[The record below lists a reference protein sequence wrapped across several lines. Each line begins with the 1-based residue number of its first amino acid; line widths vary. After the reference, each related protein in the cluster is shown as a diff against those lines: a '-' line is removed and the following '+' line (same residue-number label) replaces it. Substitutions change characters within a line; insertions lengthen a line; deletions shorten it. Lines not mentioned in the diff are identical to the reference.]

1 MWVTLLTK
9 PTFCFSWKVLPPFVR
24 VGQGFWVYSILGYL
38 ISDKQFLCLK
48 LGMKYSLTA
57 YLGYKVYHGFLNFGL
72 LHEFYTNFSRVQQLL
87 LDSTTLNPPGQ
98 PCFLRKFM
106 KSWFAQHSSG
116 EWVTPLPGKTFL
128 HINRASPTEKIAF
141 VQRTQVLHSKL
152 SKINIH
158 RFYLIFIYFTQGYQ
172 NTLLVLWSSSF
183 TPADPAF

>member
-57 YLGYKVYHGFLNFGL
+57 NLGYKVYHGFLNFGL

-87 LDSTTLNPPGQ
+87 LDSTTLNPPG
-98 PCFLRKFM
+98 
-106 KSWFAQHSSG
+106 
-116 EWVTPLPGKTFL
+116 TGKTFI

-141 VQRTQVLHSKL
+141 VQRMQVLYSKL

>member
-1 MWVTLLTK
+1 M
-9 PTFCFSWKVLPPFVR
+9 
-24 VGQGFWVYSILGYL
+24 
-38 ISDKQFLCLK
+38 LK
-48 LGMKYSLTA
+48 I
-57 YLGYKVYHGFLNFGL
+57 GYKVFTHARLILGLKYTMVFLILVFHMSFSIIVGL
-72 LHEFYTNFSRVQQLL
+72 YYPQT
-87 LDSTTLNPPGQ
+87 PGQ

-172 NTLLVLWSSSF
+172 NTLLVL
-183 TPADPAF
+183 